1 MKKRKAFVS
10 IIAALLA
17 GLMLFSLVFSSLG
30 AVFASAASQSDLDAL
45 EQQKTELSRKK
56 QEKKSTLNT
65 LKAQQADFM
74 TQKAALDEQS
84 TLTQQEINVIE
95 EQIQAC
101 NDMIAEKESEAQ
113 AAQESADAQLELYKD
128 HLRAMEEN
136 GTFNFYL
143 SVLFGAKNF
152 SDLLSRMDMISEV
165 MENDQAIEDSYKQ
178 ARDFALDAKAEYE
191 DSKAELGEKQT
202 ELQNQIQQLKEEIQ
216 QAGNMIASLQN
227 DIDAYTAEYNKAAA
241 DEQAVNSQISTITQQ
256 LKAQE
261 EANKKANE
269 TSGTNTP
276 VTPGSTKVTGSFV
289 WPSANSTYVTS
300 KYGYRIHPI
309 FGTKKFHSGI
319 DIGAAAGTAVLAADG
334 GTVSVATY
342 SSSYGNYVM
351 IYHADG
357 TTTLYAHMS
366 SLAVSAGQTV
376 SQGSTI
382 GYVGETGW
390 AKGPHLHFEV
400 RKDGAT
406 LDPLAYF
413 SNYSLAPDA

>member
-165 MENDQAIEDSYKQ
+165 MENDQAIEDS
-178 ARDFALDAKAEYE
+178 
-191 DSKAELGEKQT
+191 KAELGEKQT
-202 ELQNQIQQLKEEIQ
+202 EMQSQIQQLQEEIQ

-351 IYHADG
+351 LYHADG

-390 AKGPHLHFEV
+390 ANGPHLHFEV